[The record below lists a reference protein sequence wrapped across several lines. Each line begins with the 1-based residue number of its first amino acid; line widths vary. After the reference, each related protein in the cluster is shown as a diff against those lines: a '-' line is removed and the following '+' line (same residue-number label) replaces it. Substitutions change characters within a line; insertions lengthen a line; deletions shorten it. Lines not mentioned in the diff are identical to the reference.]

1 MSTPHRHLPPL
12 QVRERAACMCVHG
25 ESCSS
30 FAPGHAL
37 HLIQA
42 RLASATPSEWVDAIV
57 ESSDAENGVVF
68 VRTLVEG
75 ELVELWNGSGA
86 AREVVTGAPGRAARP
101 LRRARRRV
109 AALQHPAGLVRPQS
123 CGGRQAIFIML
134 SLSAMQASM
143 HALQD

>member
-42 RLASATPSEWVDAIV
+42 RLSSATPSEWVDAIV

-86 AREVVTGAPGRAARP
+86 ARESVTGAPVALHGRYDVLAVGS
-101 LRRARRRV
+101 LRFNILR
-109 AALQHPAGLVRPQS
+109 G
-123 CGGRQAIFIML
+123 
-134 SLSAMQASM
+134 
-143 HALQD
+143 